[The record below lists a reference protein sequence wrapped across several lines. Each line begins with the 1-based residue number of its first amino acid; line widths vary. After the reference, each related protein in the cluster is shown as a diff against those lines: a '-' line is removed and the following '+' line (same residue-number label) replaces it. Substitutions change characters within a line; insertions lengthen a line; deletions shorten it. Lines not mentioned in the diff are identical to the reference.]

1 MVVATPGGKPV
12 MAVPGDKQIAPV
24 MPVKPEFVIVE
35 EALTPQSFEFAPRVR
50 AMALGADKKPRAS
63 TIGSIIGDILGSERT
78 EELVFGEGLS
88 TAVEKISGDMSRRDW
103 IARVGRWW

>member
-1 MVVATPGGKPV
+1 

-24 MPVKPEFVIVE
+24 MTVKPEFVIVE

-63 TIGSIIGDILGSERT
+63 TIGSIIGDILGNERT
-78 EELVFGEGLS
+78 EELVFGERVECCGGKGFWGYEQNGLDS
-88 TAVEKISGDMSRRDW
+88 
-103 IARVGRWW
+103 